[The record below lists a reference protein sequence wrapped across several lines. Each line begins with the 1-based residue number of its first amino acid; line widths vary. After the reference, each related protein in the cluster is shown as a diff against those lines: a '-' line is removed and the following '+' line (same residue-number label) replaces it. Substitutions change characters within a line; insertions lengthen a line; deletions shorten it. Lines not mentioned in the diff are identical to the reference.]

1 MNWPFI
7 NDGRFSCWFRPGKPN
22 ALALGWEAG
31 SENKLEQLKI
41 NWSSALPSKT
51 SRRSLCWRIG
61 NFQEQHLMRL
71 GSSFRRFSSMSC
83 SNINAN
89 RYNEFHHVTPHKNVA
104 TVVPWYR
111 KTCRSECMFVPVV
124 DSSVTEMST
133 RGVILLT
140 EGSDELKSRYTLLK
154 YNTARCACGN
164 SRLWRHE
171 PLRQW
176 YTCWRKFGRWSRK
189 PKALAL
195 GALTCMQIVL

>member
-1 MNWPFI
+1 MR
-7 NDGRFSCWFRPGKPN
+7 GRF
-22 ALALGWEAG
+22 WEQIRAV
-31 SENKLEQLKI
+31 ENKLIKEVSTHDH
-41 NWSSALPSKT
+41 NDEVSSEAHEDSSCGHVSHSWRM
-51 SRRSLCWRIG
+51 SRD
-61 NFQEQHLMRL
+61 
-71 GSSFRRFSSMSC
+71 
-83 SNINAN
+83 
-89 RYNEFHHVTPHKNVA
+89 VTPHKNAV

-124 DSSVTEMST
+124 DSSATEMST

-154 YNTARCACGN
+154 YNTATETSGN

-195 GALTCMQIVL
+195 GALTTVL

>member
-61 NFQEQHLMRL
+61 NSPGLHLMRL
-71 GSSFRRFSSMSC
+71 GSSFRQFSSMSC

-124 DSSVTEMST
+124 DSSATEMST
-133 RGVILLT
+133 LGVILLT
-140 EGSDELKSRYTLLK
+140 GWTMNSSRDT
-154 YNTARCACGN
+154 RC
-164 SRLWRHE
+164 
-171 PLRQW
+171 
-176 YTCWRKFGRWSRK
+176 WSTI
-189 PKALAL
+189 PL
-195 GALTCMQIVL
+195 GALAEIHACGDMNLCVNDTHVDVSSVAEAGSPRF